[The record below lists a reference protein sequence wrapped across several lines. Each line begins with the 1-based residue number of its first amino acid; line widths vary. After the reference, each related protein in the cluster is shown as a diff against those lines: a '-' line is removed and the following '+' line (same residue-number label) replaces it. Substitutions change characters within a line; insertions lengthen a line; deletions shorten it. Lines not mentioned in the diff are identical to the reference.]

1 MTAFGQSFI
10 GTVGSVASYVIAD
23 TMTLLRQSFPKTV
36 RIETTNHC
44 QADCV
49 FCPRSTIGR
58 AKANM
63 KQDVFESVVKQ
74 CVEGGTRLVHLHGYG
89 EPLIDKQL
97 ADRIK
102 YCKDQGIPRV
112 KIFTNGDLLK
122 GDVAQRILH
131 SGLDEVKISIDGSDS
146 QEFNKLRIGLDHSKV
161 VENVKAFRKLRDE
174 ANMKTPIIV
183 AATCQTSNRKQ
194 TEEMLDGVVD
204 HIDFTH
210 IHNWGGALGD
220 AEQQRVRK
228 PCDRLWRTMTVLV
241 NGDVALCCLDY
252 SAKEVLGNVM
262 DAPML
267 DVWNNARY
275 NELRKLHRESRQ
287 SEIPLCSNCTKCFF

>member
-1 MTAFGQSFI
+1 
-10 GTVGSVASYVIAD
+10 
-23 TMTLLRQSFPKTV
+23 
-36 RIETTNHC
+36 
-44 QADCV
+44 
-49 FCPRSTIGR
+49 
-58 AKANM
+58 M
-63 KQDVFESVVKQ
+63 KQDVFEAVVKQ

-97 ADRIK
+97 ADRIT

-146 QEFNKLRIGLDHSKV
+146 QEFNKLRIGLDHTKV

-267 DVWNNARY
+267 DIWNNARY

>member
-10 GTVGSVASYVIAD
+10 CTVGSVASYVIAD

-63 KQDVFESVVKQ
+63 KQDVFETVVKQ

-122 GDVAQRILH
+122 GDVAQKILH

-146 QEFNKLRIGLDHSKV
+146 KEFNTLRIGLDHAKV
-161 VENVKAFRKLRDE
+161 VENVKAFRKLRD
-174 ANMKTPIIV
+174 
-183 AATCQTSNRKQ
+183 
-194 TEEMLDGVVD
+194 
-204 HIDFTH
+204 
-210 IHNWGGALGD
+210 
-220 AEQQRVRK
+220 
-228 PCDRLWRTMTVLV
+228 
-241 NGDVALCCLDY
+241 
-252 SAKEVLGNVM
+252 
-262 DAPML
+262 
-267 DVWNNARY
+267 
-275 NELRKLHRESRQ
+275 
-287 SEIPLCSNCTKCFF
+287 

>member
-63 KQDVFESVVKQ
+63 KQDVFEAVVKQ

-122 GDVAQRILH
+122 GDLAKRILH

-161 VENVKAFRKLRDE
+161 VENVKAFRKLRDVLLGLQRQRGSWKRHGRSDARYLE
-174 ANMKTPIIV
+174 QRSLQRATQAPSREPSKRDPIV
-183 AATCQTSNRKQ
+183 QQ
-194 TEEMLDGVVD
+194 LHEMLFL
-204 HIDFTH
+204 I
-210 IHNWGGALGD
+210 
-220 AEQQRVRK
+220 
-228 PCDRLWRTMTVLV
+228 C
-241 NGDVALCCLDY
+241 
-252 SAKEVLGNVM
+252 
-262 DAPML
+262 
-267 DVWNNARY
+267 
-275 NELRKLHRESRQ
+275 EL
-287 SEIPLCSNCTKCFF
+287 TK

>member
-1 MTAFGQSFI
+1 MTALGQTLI

-58 AKANM
+58 SKGIM
-63 KQDVFESVVKQ
+63 KQELFEAVVEQ
-74 CVEGGTRLVHLHGYG
+74 CVRGGVRLVHLHGYG

-97 ADRIK
+97 PERIK
-102 YCKDQGIPRV
+102 FCKEAGIPKV

-122 GDVAQRILH
+122 GDMAQRLLE
-131 SGLDEVKISIDGSDS
+131 SGLDEIKISIDGSDAK
-146 QEFNKLRIGLDHSKV
+146 EFNRLRIGLNHEKV
-161 VENVKAFRKLRDE
+161 LENVRAFRKLRDAAE
-174 ANMKTPIIV
+174 KKTPVIV

-194 TEEMLDGVVD
+194 TEIMLDGVVD
-204 HIDFTH
+204 RIDFTH

-220 AEQQRVRK
+220 AETQRVRK

-252 SAKEVLGNVM
+252 SGKEVLGNVKDDHM
-262 DAPML
+262 VDI
-267 DVWNNARY
+267 WNNARY
-275 NELRKLHRESRQ
+275 NELRELHRTSRQ
-287 SEIPLCSNCTKCFF
+287 SEIPLCSNCSKCFF

>member
-1 MTAFGQSFI
+1 MTAFGQTFI

-23 TMTLLRQSFPKTV
+23 AMTLLRQSFPKTV

-63 KQDVFESVVKQ
+63 KQDVFETVVKQ

-97 ADRIK
+97 ADRIT

-122 GDVAQRILH
+122 GDCTC
-131 SGLDEVKISIDGSDS
+131 STTGSS
-146 QEFNKLRIGLDHSKV
+146 SRCS
-161 VENVKAFRKLRDE
+161 RCSR
-174 ANMKTPIIV
+174 P
-183 AATCQTSNRKQ
+183 TS
-194 TEEMLDGVVD
+194 
-204 HIDFTH
+204 
-210 IHNWGGALGD
+210 
-220 AEQQRVRK
+220 
-228 PCDRLWRTMTVLV
+228 
-241 NGDVALCCLDY
+241 
-252 SAKEVLGNVM
+252 
-262 DAPML
+262 
-267 DVWNNARY
+267 
-275 NELRKLHRESRQ
+275 
-287 SEIPLCSNCTKCFF
+287 

>member
-1 MTAFGQSFI
+1 MTAFGQTFI

-63 KQDVFESVVKQ
+63 KQDVFEAVVKQ

-122 GDVAQRILH
+122 GDLAKRILH

-161 VENVKAFRKLRDE
+161 DE
-174 ANMKTPIIV
+174 AKMKTPIIV

-267 DVWNNARY
+267 DIWNNARY